1 MTQASTLITGA
12 LVADGTGAEPKPG
25 DILIENDRIVDY
37 ADRIDA
43 PEAEVF
49 DASGLMA
56 APGFIDMHAHG
67 DFDRMKYAVSTE
79 RLLQG
84 CTMEVVGNCGLTSF
98 PYNDIIARELQPMM
112 MTIIKGNFEGFSR
125 LSDYFS
131 FIENRGI
138 ALNLVSHVGHG
149 IVRGYEMGMSTDPA
163 NEEQFAV
170 MARLVAEALDDG
182 ALGMSTGLI
191 YPTGSMTGTDELVR
205 LMKSAA
211 AHRPNPAPMYASHI
225 RDESDKILDSLDE
238 AIRIAEESGTGVQ
251 IAHIKCMGEKNW
263 GRAEEVIEKITSARD
278 RGVDITADMYPYLYA
293 STLLAMLLLQPVG
306 EPDTVLVSNA
316 VKPSGDQW
324 EEVVGKSLQDLSD
337 MWKISPEDA
346 GRRVITDAPSAMGV
360 AKFMSEDDMITFMK
374 APWTVIGSDGIEDK
388 NGKPH
393 PRTGSTMPRFLGHY
407 VREKKVLTWGQAVA
421 KMTGNTARKLGLS
434 DRGLITP
441 GYFADITLFDPEI
454 VIDTATYKEPHGVP
468 VGIPHV
474 MINGAWA
481 LKDGAVTGEL
491 PGRVIRY

>member
-1 MTQASTLITGA
+1 MPKKSTLITGA
-12 LVADGTGAEPKPG
+12 LVADGTGSEPKPG
-25 DILIENDRIVDY
+25 DILIKDDRIVDY

-43 PEAEVF
+43 SEAVTFNAE
-49 DASGLMA
+49 GLIA
-56 APGFIDMHAHG
+56 APGFIDMHTHG
-67 DFDRMKYAVSTE
+67 DFDRMKHAVSTE

-98 PYNDIIARELQPMM
+98 PYNDTIARELQPMM
-112 MTIIKGNFEGFSR
+112 MTIIKGDFEGFSR
-125 LSDYFS
+125 LSEYFS

-149 IVRGYEMGMSTDPA
+149 IVRGHEMGMSTDPA
-163 NEEQFAV
+163 NEEQFAG
-170 MARLVAEALDDG
+170 MARLAAKALDDG

-211 AHRPNPAPMYASHI
+211 AHRPNPAPLYASHI
-225 RDESDKILDSLDE
+225 RDESDTILDSLDE
-238 AIRIAEESGTGVQ
+238 AIYIAEQSGVGLE
-251 IAHIKCMGEKNW
+251 IAHIKCMGQNNW
-263 GRAEEVIEKITSARD
+263 GRAGEVIEKITSARD

-293 STLLAMLLLQPVG
+293 STLLAMLLLQPIG
-306 EPDTVLVSNA
+306 EPDTVLVANA

-324 EEVVGKSLQDLSD
+324 EEVVGQSLQDLSD
-337 MWKISPEDA
+337 MWNVSPENA

-360 AKFMSEDDMITFMK
+360 AKFMSENDMITFLE
-374 APWTVIGSDGIEDK
+374 APWTIIGSDGIEDQ

-393 PRTGSTMPRFLGHY
+393 PRTGSTMPRVLGRY
-407 VREKKVLTWGQAVA
+407 VREKGVLTWGQAIA

-434 DRGLITP
+434 DRGLIRP
-441 GYFADITLFDPEI
+441 GCFADITLFNPET
-454 VIDTATYKEPHGVP
+454 VTDTATYKNPHSVP

-474 MINGAWA
+474 MINGVWA
-481 LKDGAVTGEL
+481 LKDGATTEEL